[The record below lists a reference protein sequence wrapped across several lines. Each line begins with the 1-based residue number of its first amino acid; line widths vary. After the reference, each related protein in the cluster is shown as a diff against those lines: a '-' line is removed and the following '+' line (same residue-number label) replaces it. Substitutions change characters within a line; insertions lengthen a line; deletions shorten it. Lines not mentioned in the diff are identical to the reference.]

1 MATLLTIRRKV
12 GIIALYLSLV
22 AVCLFLASLVLK
34 STLLFWVSAYGT
46 VIMFGLSNL
55 LLWPSLLALTLVWLA
70 PFFLA
75 VYGLSHDHAFWT
87 TSWFWV
93 FTAACEVGGGIAFL
107 CFPAIFRKPRFEEN
121 A

>member
-1 MATLLTIRRKV
+1 MAILLTIRRKV

-22 AVCLFLASLVLK
+22 AGCLFLANLALK
-34 STLLFWVSAYGT
+34 STLLFWVSAYGAI
-46 VIMFGLSNL
+46 IMVGLSNA
-55 LLWPSLLALTLVWLA
+55 LLWPSVLVLTLVWLA

-87 TSWFWV
+87 TWWFWV

-107 CFPAIFRKPRFEEN
+107 CFPAIFRKPRSE
-121 A
+121 